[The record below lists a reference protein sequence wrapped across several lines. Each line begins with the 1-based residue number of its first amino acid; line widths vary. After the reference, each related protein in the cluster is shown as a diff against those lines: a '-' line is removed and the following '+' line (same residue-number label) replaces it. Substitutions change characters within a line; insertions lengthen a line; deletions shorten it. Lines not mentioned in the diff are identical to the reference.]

1 LQLLKIRKLLTN
13 LSGYTK
19 DPINEMEKNSFVN
32 RCNFDVRKTNT
43 MRTENLHGSEA
54 HKGVST
60 NNVRQLEDQNIRTEE
75 LPGVFCA
82 GVQYYDLKN
91 VLYINNTALASLID
105 LLKSLLKQGKE
116 LHLVNVNK
124 SIRKRIKALGL
135 DNVLNCS

>member
-1 LQLLKIRKLLTN
+1 
-13 LSGYTK
+13 
-19 DPINEMEKNSFVN
+19 
-32 RCNFDVRKTNT
+32 
-43 MRTENLHGSEA
+43 MRTENLQGSET
-54 HKGVST
+54 HKAVTPT
-60 NNVRQLEDQNIRTEE
+60 NIRQLEDQNIRTEE

-105 LLKSLLKQGKE
+105 LLKSLIKQGKE